1 MASSPPLSEAAFD
14 ILLSLVNGPLHG
26 YAMIQAIEA
35 SRQGR
40 AMQPGLLYTTLP
52 KLLEPGW
59 VEETA
64 APPGNTDK
72 RRRFYRLTPPGHAV
86 LVAEAQRR
94 VGQAQRVLE
103 TAHRGEWA

>member
-1 MASSPPLSEAAFD
+1 MASFPPLSEAAFD

-35 SRQGR
+35 TRQGR
-40 AMQPGLLYTTLP
+40 TMQAGLLYTTLP
-52 KLLEPGW
+52 KLLDAGW

-64 APPGNTDK
+64 APAGNTDK
-72 RRRFYRLTPPGHAV
+72 RRRFYRLTPPGHAT

-94 VGQAQRVLE
+94 VGQAQRALD
-103 TAHRGEWA
+103 TASQGAWA